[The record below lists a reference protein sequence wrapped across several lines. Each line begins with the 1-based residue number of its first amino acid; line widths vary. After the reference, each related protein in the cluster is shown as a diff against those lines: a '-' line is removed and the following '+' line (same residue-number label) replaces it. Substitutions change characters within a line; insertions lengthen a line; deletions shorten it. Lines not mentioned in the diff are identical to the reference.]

1 MPPPTLIGVD
11 HYVLGSSARPSVVS

>member
-11 HYVLGSSARPSVVS
+11 HHVLGSSARPSVVS